1 MELYLNLNTD
11 NIIIGYIALKNDDLY
26 IQDNLEQAV

>member
-1 MELYLNLNTD
+1 MELYLNLITD